1 MRILENTLAKHPIP
15 LAAREGFKRGRRK
28 QHALPPLAAPYPYLL
43 ELSSRLSLAAANGGS
58 TSATSTLVPFLFR
71 GKRESQLVLRW
82 TVASGHKGGDEDE

>member
-28 QHALPPLAAPYPYLL
+28 EHALLPLAAPYPYQQA
-43 ELSSRLSLAAANGGS
+43 ELSLAAANGGS
-58 TSATSTLVPFLFR
+58 TSATATLLFPPFFR
-71 GKRESQLVLRW
+71 GKRESQLALRW